1 MAKDSRIGESLW
13 FIWDGDSKEPFHE
26 DSIVFYTEE
35 HVDIEE
41 DVVRKALASSIQR
54 EGISDSLSGGFMLIA
69 SGASGHSYAG
79 YSLDYETQ
87 AICNSNGYSES
98 GLILSEVVP
107 ITWVEIFDVY

>member
-13 FIWDGDSKEPFHE
+13 FIWDGDSTEPFHE

-69 SGASGHSYAG
+69 SGASGHSYYG

-98 GLILSEVVP
+98 GLFFSQVAP
-107 ITWVEIFDVY
+107 ITWVEIFDAY

>member
-13 FIWDGDSKEPFHE
+13 FIWEGDSKEPFHK

-79 YSLDYETQ
+79 YSTDYETQ

-98 GLILSEVVP
+98 GLILSKVAP

>member
-98 GLILSEVVP
+98 GLFFSQVGP
-107 ITWVEIFDVY
+107 ITWVEIFDAY

>member
-13 FIWDGDSKEPFHE
+13 FIWDSTEQDPFHK

-79 YSLDYETQ
+79 YCFDSERQLISN
-87 AICNSNGYSES
+87 ANGYSES
-98 GLILSEVVP
+98 GSPLGGVVP